1 MWAAHTVCAD
11 RILYAVT
18 AYCMRCLRLSCVVR
32 ILYAVPQSGV
42 RWLHNALVTLIFPA
56 YWMRNP
62 HIICGQPHVVCGTRI
77 LYAGTAYC
85 MRRPN
90 LVCGDRISYAGTAY
104 CMRLPHTMIFAV
116 FCIQGPEECA
126 RVRELRD
133 LIAQE
138 SKLHAYLTAPI
149 HVHPLHC
156 APPCSQLYSSTC
168 H

>member
-1 MWAAHTVCAD
+1 MRAAHTVGAD

-18 AYCMRCLRLSCVVR
+18 AYCMRGLRLSCVVR

>member
-1 MWAAHTVCAD
+1 MPRGLTRCQCLERHLRAACNEVTQYTAAYRMRHRILDADQNTAAAHHMWRPHIVCGH
-11 RILYAVT
+11 RIQCVVP
-18 AYCMRCLRLSCVVR
+18 AYCMRYR
-32 ILYAVPQSGV
+32 
-42 RWLHNALVTLIFPA
+42 
-56 YWMRNP
+56 
-62 HIICGQPHVVCGTRI
+62 HIIF
-77 LYAGTAYC
+77 
-85 MRRPN
+85 
-90 LVCGDRISYAGTAY
+90 GDRIRDAVAAY